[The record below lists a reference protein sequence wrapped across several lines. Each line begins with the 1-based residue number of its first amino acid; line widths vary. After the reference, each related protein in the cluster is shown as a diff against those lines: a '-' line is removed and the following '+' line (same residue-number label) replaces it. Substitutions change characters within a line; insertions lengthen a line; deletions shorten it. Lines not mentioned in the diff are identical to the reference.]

1 MNHRAPLSLKSEPIL
16 IISSSSSELY
26 IKLSYRVPRTLLA
39 VTCCLRCGVW
49 RLVRA
54 RVSRDV
60 NLLIFEQG
68 LLVAV
73 PLLRIPTIN
82 WTGPLSGS
90 LSQWWTPSPD
100 RVSSDPWPRPAEY
113 CPNVFL
119 SYLDLVTQQLNVKQ
133 YPVAQ
138 HSVRTDTFNKLSQRF
153 LKVTFHRKTP
163 KVDLVIVT
171 PTEKSKFYINGFM

>member
-39 VTCCLRCGVW
+39 VTCCLSCGVW

-90 LSQWWTPSPD
+90 LSQ
-100 RVSSDPWPRPAEY
+100 
-113 CPNVFL
+113 
-119 SYLDLVTQQLNVKQ
+119 
-133 YPVAQ
+133 
-138 HSVRTDTFNKLSQRF
+138 
-153 LKVTFHRKTP
+153 
-163 KVDLVIVT
+163 
-171 PTEKSKFYINGFM
+171 